1 MNLKGL
7 LTFLKSTKCSIL
19 KCKATSRF
27 NMAPTMN
34 HQLGFAFPKHYRAAD
49 GDQPAVIRENN
60 VHSFH
65 ITCSSLVLDGK

>member
-1 MNLKGL
+1 
-7 LTFLKSTKCSIL
+7 
-19 KCKATSRF
+19 
-27 NMAPTMN
+27 MAPTMN